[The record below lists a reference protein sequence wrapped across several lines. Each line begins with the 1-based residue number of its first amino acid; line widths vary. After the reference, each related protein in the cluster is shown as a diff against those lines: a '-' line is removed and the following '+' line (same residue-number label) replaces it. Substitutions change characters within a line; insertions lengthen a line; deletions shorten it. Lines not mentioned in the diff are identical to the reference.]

1 MAIASGS
8 SRMSR
13 LAQARVADAMHPGVL
28 TCSSDTPLRD
38 AARIMV
44 THHVHAVVVG
54 DAPALGARPQ
64 WRLLSGL
71 DLVAAALEGRLDER
85 TVGEA
90 TTSAAVTIGA
100 DDTVANA
107 ARLMLEHGTAHVL
120 VLGNQ
125 TGRPAGVLSS
135 LDIAGLAAWGEA

>member
-1 MAIASGS
+1 MASTSGS
-8 SRMSR
+8 FRTSR
-13 LAQARVADAMHPGVL
+13 LSQARVADAMHPGVL
-28 TCSSDTPLRD
+28 TCSSGTPLRD
-38 AARIMV
+38 AARLMV
-44 THHVHAVVVG
+44 THHVHSVVVG
-54 DAPALGARPQ
+54 DAPALGARPT
-64 WRLLSGL
+64 WRLLSSL
-71 DLVAAALEGRLDER
+71 DLVAASVDGRLDDR

-100 DDTVANA
+100 DEPVAKA